1 MAFITGAKCQ
11 IFIDPNALT
20 KFLTTNVTTVIAI
33 VATNSGQLIL
43 FYT

>member
-11 IFIDPNALT
+11 IFQDPNALT
-20 KFLTTNVTTVIAI
+20 KFITTNVTTVIAI
-33 VATNSGQLIL
+33 VFNNSGNYVL